1 MRSKSRLALVL
12 ALCAA
17 TPGCVFGNIQHDVD
31 RTPVM
36 DAGAGASIL
45 MPGEAAPMPVP
56 ATGAPRATGT
66 PSTPGSSPDP
76 GSATQGSRVQ
86 SGAPAGSAGPPIS
99 MLGGTHVDEE
109 RHLSAREE
117 PIWWKY
123 LTLPFAVVAAPFKL
137 AADSASSP
145 DEPGP
150 ALPEQAPQPPA
161 PAPAPPRLD
170 YESVRMQQLEQE
182 LDRRGDPEPA
192 PISKPSAQLSI
203 ADELAA
209 LQRVPSPARS
219 ASAPAPDRPRETQ
232 PPPASTTASGQTS
245 LVPTSPADGIVD
257 RNGDGRIDQ
266 WIYRENGEIA
276 RRVLDDDF
284 DGRAERSFV
293 YDRATQQ
300 VIRVEEDGDQDGTV
314 DAWTEYQAGQIQR
327 RRADADHDGA
337 VDTWILY
344 RDGQTL
350 RHEQDTT
357 GDGFRDRV
365 GFYRDGRLE
374 RDEVDTNGDGRS
386 DLFNHYDDREQVVR
400 RDEDTNFDGKV
411 DRVSHFESGKLA
423 RREIIDAGS
432 R

>member
-1 MRSKSRLALVL
+1 MRSMSRLALVL
-12 ALCAA
+12 ALGTA
-17 TPGCVFGNIQHDVD
+17 TPGCFFGNIQHDVD

-45 MPGEAAPMPVP
+45 MPGESAPMVVPGAAAP
-56 ATGAPRATGT
+56 GASGT
-66 PSTPGSSPDP
+66 VATPGASPDP

-145 DEPGP
+145 EEAGP
-150 ALPEQAPQPPA
+150 ALPEQAPAPPA
-161 PAPAPPRLD
+161 TAPAPPRLD

-182 LDRRGDPEPA
+182 LDRRGASEPSPA
-192 PISKPSAQLSI
+192 PRATAQLSI

-209 LQRVPSPARS
+209 LQRVPSAARS
-219 ASAPAPDRPRETQ
+219 GSAPAPAGSRDAQRPLA
-232 PPPASTTASGQTS
+232 PASPSSQSS
-245 LVPTSPADGIVD
+245 LVPSSPADGIVD

-266 WIYRENGEIA
+266 WIYREDGAIA

-300 VIRVEEDGDQDGTV
+300 VVRVEEDSDQDGTV
-314 DAWTEYQAGQIQR
+314 DAWSEYQGGQIQR
-327 RRADADHDGA
+327 RRADSDHDGA

-374 RDEVDTNGDGRS
+374 SDEVDTNGDGRS

-432 R
+432 H